1 MKKTGFAF
9 NSGLETGKYNKTIII
24 LLICLGLI
32 LLIFVSIMVYIN
44 YLRYHQNII
53 QDFVEEELLNVAHH
67 CMKKKEIKAEIIPS
81 SNLGNEYSINF
92 WLYINDY
99 KDNYGK
105 EKNVISKGLNPR
117 FNPHIILDK
126 VKNDLVIKITLQTKN
141 LNSEEMDKSFSPI
154 DSSNTEIDECRIK
167 NIPLQRWIYINIS
180 LHNTTL
186 DVYFDGKL
194 FKTCLL
200 DGFPEPNDGNMILGG
215 NKDGYGFDGYVSRIR
230 WANRNLSPKEIYNK
244 YLEGPKIIEDPL
256 DKLKS
261 SFGLD

>member
-9 NSGLETGKYNKTIII
+9 NNGLETGKYNKTIII

-44 YLRYHQNII
+44 YLRYHQHVI
-53 QDFVEEELLNVAHH
+53 QDFVEEELLETAHH
-67 CMKKKEIKAEIIPS
+67 CIKKKEIKSSLIPS
-81 SNLGNEYSINF
+81 SNLGNEYSLNF

-99 KDNYGK
+99 KDNYHI
-105 EKNVISKGLNPR
+105 EKNVISKGLTPS

-126 VKNDLVIKITLQTKN
+126 TSNDLLIRITLQSDN
-141 LNSEEMDKSFSPI
+141 LNSDDIDDSFAPNSSEDK
-154 DSSNTEIDECRIK
+154 DYCRIK
-167 NIPLQRWIYINIS
+167 NIPLQRWVCINIS

-186 DVYFDGKL
+186 DVYLDGKL

-215 NKDGYGFDGYVSRIR
+215 NKNGFNGYISRIT
-230 WANRNLSPKEIYNK
+230 WANRNLSPKQIYDK
-244 YLEGPKIIEDPL
+244 YLKGPKIIEDPL
-256 DKLKS
+256 DKIKS